1 MKKSSFIIFAIVILL
16 ATSLIGGC
24 KFFAS
29 SDPATPDVPTAKLFD
44 NEVEIESLSLS
55 VGQYEVTRAYLKS
68 ILGEEADKSVQYPA
82 TASEGDER
90 PADGITK
97 LTAAKFC
104 NALSEKKGL
113 EPFYAIVGD
122 DVSESTVTGHKNG
135 YRLLTKDEW
144 ELCAKAGTT
153 LNYSGTDG
161 TYADKAK
168 TGSVTFTVPVKED
181 DGSITDVE
189 LTQGIAN
196 IGDPLLAE
204 YAWTKYNVR
213 NGTVENPV
221 QLRSLW
227 KGTNEWALYI
237 GDNGF
242 VYKQNKWGYAAIRGG
257 MDDSYYGT
265 RKVGTRK
272 PNAWDLYDMTGN
284 VSELVEDGS
293 YIGGDVGSNTSKIY
307 IGHSSYEAKIKGFR
321 ICRTVT
327 D

>member
-1 MKKSSFIIFAIVILL
+1 MNKFLKATAVLTAAI
-16 ATSLIGGC
+16 SLIFVSC
-24 KFFAS
+24 KGDAKIETDCHDDLVRIS
-29 SDPATPDVPTAKLFD
+29 SDKSGLSYDLDVGK
-44 NEVEIESLSLS
+44 
-55 VGQYEVTRAYLKS
+55 YEVSRAWLKKV
-68 ILGEEADKSVQYPA
+68 LGNAADVSVQYPA

-90 PADGITK
+90 PADGIEK

-104 NALSEKKGL
+104 NALSEIEGV
-113 EPFYAIVGD
+113 EPFYVITD
-122 DVSESTVTGHKNG
+122 DVVSESTVAGHEKG
-135 YRLLTKDEW
+135 YRLLTKAEW
-144 ELCAKAGTT
+144 ELCAKAGTS

-161 TYADKAK
+161 TYADNAK
-168 TGSVTFTVPVKED
+168 SDNVTFTVPVKED
-181 DGSITDVE
+181 DGSITNVE
-189 LTQGIAN
+189 MSNTIAN

-213 NGTVENPV
+213 TGTVENPV

-227 KGTNEWALYI
+227 NGSDAWALYT

-265 RKVGTRK
+265 HKVGTRK

-293 YIGGDVGSNTSKIY
+293 YIGGDIGSNTSKIY

-327 D
+327 IAE